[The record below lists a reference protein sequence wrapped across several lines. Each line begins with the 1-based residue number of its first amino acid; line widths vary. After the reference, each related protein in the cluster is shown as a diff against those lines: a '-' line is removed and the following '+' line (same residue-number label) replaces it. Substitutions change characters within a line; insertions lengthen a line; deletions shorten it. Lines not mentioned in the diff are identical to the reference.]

1 MGTMNSTYGNLMVN
15 SEGRISR
22 ADANALKAQRAEREA
37 RAADVRRAEN
47 LRKSRAIANVKPGTG
62 PRIAR

>member
-1 MGTMNSTYGNLMVN
+1 MKNTNLPTN
-15 SEGRISR
+15 SEGRIIGGRKALDRER
-22 ADANALKAQRAEREA
+22 AMRMQRER
-37 RAADVRRAEN
+37 DMKRAEN